1 INPHTTPLNGPSLR
15 KVLPDLIYREKN
27 YVCSD
32 IRCAD

>member
-1 INPHTTPLNGPSLR
+1 PPLR

-27 YVCSD
+27 NVCSD

>member
-1 INPHTTPLNGPSLR
+1 PLR

-27 YVCSD
+27 NVCSD

>member
-1 INPHTTPLNGPSLR
+1 LR
-15 KVLPDLIYREKN
+15 KSLPDLIYREKN

>member
-1 INPHTTPLNGPSLR
+1 LR

>member
-1 INPHTTPLNGPSLR
+1 LR

-27 YVCSD
+27 NVCSD

>member
-1 INPHTTPLNGPSLR
+1 LR
-15 KVLPDLIYREKN
+15 KFLPDLIYREKN

>member
-1 INPHTTPLNGPSLR
+1 R
-15 KVLPDLIYREKN
+15 KFLPDLIYREKN